1 MDKAQTIDISRTAKT
16 IRAHIIKRHMEEN
29 HIDRCVCFSCGNA
42 SRAIKDAGIPC
53 VEISPGG
60 DLSANR
66 WRSMNEIRNTFP
78 DSFDATS
85 GHLPMD
91 MMNQLAAEFRIIL
104 SDTIKEGHTYTIPT
118 GSGETVICLRMA
130 FPKSRFIAQW
140 DNQDPSCEYSDQA
153 PMAQLVKATGEWEII
168 NG

>member
-1 MDKAQTIDISRTAKT
+1 
-16 IRAHIIKRHMEEN
+16 
-29 HIDRCVCFSCGNA
+29 
-42 SRAIKDAGIPC
+42 
-53 VEISPGG
+53 
-60 DLSANR
+60 
-66 WRSMNEIRNTFP
+66 MNEIRNTFP

-91 MMNQLAAEFRIIL
+91 MMNQLAAEYRATL
-104 SDTIKEGHTYTIPT
+104 SDTIKDGQTYIIPT

>member
-1 MDKAQTIDISRTAKT
+1 MKTLTIDISQRAKT
-16 IRAHIIKRHMEEN
+16 IRACIIKRHMEEN

-42 SRAIKDAGIPC
+42 SRAIKEAGIPC

-66 WRSMNEIRNTFP
+66 WWSMNEIRNTFP

-91 MMNQLAAEFRIIL
+91 MMNQLAAEYRMTF
-104 SDTIKEGHTYTIPT
+104 PT
-118 GSGETVICLRMA
+118 S
-130 FPKSRFIAQW
+130 SRRDRPTPYRPEAVR
-140 DNQDPSCEYSDQA
+140 P
-153 PMAQLVKATGEWEII
+153 
-168 NG
+168 

>member
-1 MDKAQTIDISRTAKT
+1 M
-16 IRAHIIKRHMEEN
+16 
-29 HIDRCVCFSCGNA
+29 
-42 SRAIKDAGIPC
+42 
-53 VEISPGG
+53 EISPGG

-66 WRSMNEIRNTFP
+66 WWSMNEIRNTFP

-91 MMNQLAAEFRIIL
+91 MMNQLAAEYRTTFSDII
-104 SDTIKEGHTYTIPT
+104 KKGQTYTIPT

-130 FPKSRFIAQW
+130 FPKSQFIAQW